1 MMRQGFTVWFTGLPS
16 SGKTTLARM
25 LQFELDSAGLAVEL
39 LDGDEIRQR
48 LCKGL
53 GFTKRD
59 RDDNIGR
66 IAFAAKLITRV
77 GGVAIAAAIS
87 LYREARR
94 RARPEIGNYEPPA
107 NSDVTV
113 HTDRESREESTRRI
127 LESLVSLNRV
137 PHDVVTRITEYE
149 SDPRGDQR
157 ASIPRPP
164 QWVI

>member
-1 MMRQGFTVWFTGLPS
+1 
-16 SGKTTLARM
+16 M

-66 IAFAAKLITRV
+66 IAFVAKLITRV

-87 LYREARR
+87 PYREARK
-94 RARPEIGNYEPPA
+94 RARAEISNFVEVYVDCPFRFVC
-107 NSDVTV
+107 SVT
-113 HTDRESREESTRRI
+113 
-127 LESLVSLNRV
+127 
-137 PHDVVTRITEYE
+137 
-149 SDPRGDQR
+149 
-157 ASIPRPP
+157 
-164 QWVI
+164 